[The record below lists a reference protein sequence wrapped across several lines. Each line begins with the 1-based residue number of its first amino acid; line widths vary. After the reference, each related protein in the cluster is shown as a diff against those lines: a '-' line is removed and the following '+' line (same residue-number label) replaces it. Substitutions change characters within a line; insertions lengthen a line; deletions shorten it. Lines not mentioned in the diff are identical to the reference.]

1 MIFVHSPHFF
11 FCNISNKILISTYLQ
26 SFFGFGQSADIEIKL
41 DGTDTRKLADIKS
54 DDGKKEKFYLYYDG
68 ESVTGQVK
76 ITFKKE

>member
-1 MIFVHSPHFF
+1 MGF
-11 FCNISNKILISTYLQ
+11 LQ

-68 ESVTGQVK
+68 ESVTGQVGFFFLFTVNVTC
-76 ITFKKE
+76 ITFVFRKLLLNM